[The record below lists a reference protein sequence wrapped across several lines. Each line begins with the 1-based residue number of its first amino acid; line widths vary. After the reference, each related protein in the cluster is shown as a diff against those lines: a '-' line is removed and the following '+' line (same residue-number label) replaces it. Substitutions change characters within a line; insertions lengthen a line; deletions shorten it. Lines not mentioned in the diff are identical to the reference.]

1 MKDYIKQRENVHEYK
16 ASFLKIGATT
26 EFGSGLDGP
35 MEVFRHLPVPTSI
48 DIQPG

>member
-1 MKDYIKQRENVHEYK
+1 VKDYIKQRENVHEYK